1 MSENTTTQQPA
12 NPQALAVPPLTPLH
26 EERIFALKQR
36 EAKALA
42 SSSMVP
48 KEYQGNIS
56 NCIVAMEMAE
66 RTGAS
71 TLAVMQSLD
80 VIHGRPGWRA
90 TFLIATVNTCGRF
103 TSLRYRFQG
112 ERGTPSWGCCAV
124 ATDRETGDEL
134 VGETITIKMA
144 QDEGWTK
151 KTGSKWLTMP
161 GQMLRYRA
169 AAFWTRVYAPELSL
183 GMHTSDEIEDIGASS
198 QSNSNVGMITQ
209 LAGESPLVARLAN
222 QTVRESIVRTEP
234 GDPPSS
240 TPHDPETGEV
250 LEREPTERE
259 REPGDGE
266 DELPEEFA

>member
-12 NPQALAVPPLTPLH
+12 NTQALAVPPLPPLH

-66 RTGAS
+66 RIGAS
-71 TLAVMQSLD
+71 ALAVMQSLD

-103 TSLRYRFQG
+103 TSLRYRFEG

-124 ATDRETGDEL
+124 ALDRETGDEL

-144 QDEGWTK
+144 NDEGWASK
-151 KTGSKWLTMP
+151 SGSKWKTMP

-183 GMHTSDEIEDIGASS
+183 GMHTSDEIEDIGPSPSRA
-198 QSNSNVGMITQ
+198 GMITQ

-234 GDPPSS
+234 GDPPSN

-250 LEREPTERE
+250 LVRELVERE
-259 REPGDGE
+259 REPGEDE
-266 DELPEEFA
+266 DELPDEFA

>member
-1 MSENTTTQQPA
+1 MTENTTTQQPA
-12 NPQALAVPPLTPLH
+12 NTQALAVPPLPPLH
-26 EERIFALKQR
+26 GERLFALKQR

-42 SSSMVP
+42 SSTMVP
-48 KEYQGNIS
+48 KEYQDNVP

-103 TSLRYRFQG
+103 TSLRYRFEGQ
-112 ERGTPSWGCCAV
+112 RGTSTWGCCAV

-134 VGETITIKMA
+134 VGEVITIKMA

-183 GMHTSDEIEDIGASS
+183 GMHTSDEIEDIGVS
-198 QSNSNVGMITQ
+198 QSQPSAGMITQ
-209 LAGESPLVARLAN
+209 LAGESPLVARIARAK
-222 QTVRESIVRTEP
+222 QPEP
-234 GDPPSS
+234 EPEPEP
-240 TPHDPETGEV
+240 PHDPETGEV
-250 LEREPTERE
+250 HEPTRE
-259 REPGDGE
+259 REPGEDDE
-266 DELPEEFA
+266 DELPDELA